1 MITTQDGNNSQEID
15 VAAAVAAAEAGFDF
29 GDFEFGSVSSGSGSS
44 GPPKSYYDA
53 LGDAATSRA
62 KTAADTLSLQGDKYT
77 LDATKLAEQI
87 RLDREAVGRKYV
99 GAEQRLAALQGLQSA
114 GMKDGKVIVNPEL
127 SGSLDA
133 QKENREGYV
142 DTQFTNLLG
151 QLNKLYYGEG
161 GSVAAPTAESSL
173 GLTNTGYQALRDFLQ
188 SSAGTRNAFATA
200 PRATA
205 APVSNDISQYMKSQG
220 VDANRAQPGL
230 LAARA
235 SLEGGASNYNS
246 LLTTLATASTEA
258 QQSRLAEQQM
268 GQTLARA
275 QLGAQRDQ
283 QEGTLTSAK
292 LQALNTISEQYESA
306 KFQLQQA
313 AVARD
318 QALSDAIAELKGGGY
333 ILTDEEKAEDAKE
346 KAEAAKKKKEEDA
359 KTDKKDDTPVV
370 AQTRAQKIAAA
381 PTTYATFKEAAKVL
395 SPKAV
400 AKYTAD
406 GSGLSAKEVASLK
419 KDFPALAKVFEQVK
433 KKK

>member
-1 MITTQDGNNSQEID
+1 M
-15 VAAAVAAAEAGFDF
+15 
-29 GDFEFGSVSSGSGSS
+29 
-44 GPPKSYYDA
+44 
-53 LGDAATSRA
+53 
-62 KTAADTLSLQGDKYT
+62 
-77 LDATKLAEQI
+77 
-87 RLDREAVGRKYV
+87 
-99 GAEQRLAALQGLQSA
+99 
-114 GMKDGKVIVNPEL
+114 
-127 SGSLDA
+127 
-133 QKENREGYV
+133 
-142 DTQFTNLLG
+142 
-151 QLNKLYYGEG
+151 
-161 GSVAAPTAESSL
+161 
-173 GLTNTGYQALRDFLQ
+173 GLTNTGYKALKDYLE

-205 APVSNDISQYMKSQG
+205 DPVSNDISQYMQNQG

-275 QLGAQRDQ
+275 QLAAQRDQ

-333 ILTDEEKAEDAKE
+333 ILTDEEKAADAKE
-346 KAEAAKKKKEEDA
+346 KADAKTAEDKKTAEEAAKP
-359 KTDKKDDTPVV
+359 PVV
-370 AQTRAQKIAAA
+370 AQTRAQQVAAA

-419 KDFPALAKVFEQVK
+419 KEFPALAKVFEQVK